1 MGVIDALNEGFRI
14 VVRRP
19 LLLIIPILLDLVLW
33 VSPKPIAPELLLGV
47 GGADT
52 AGAEAL
58 GSLLSTLLVLAL
70 ALHVPSMGIA
80 MPAAGQFG
88 GGVELGGMG
97 AAIGLGILLLL
108 MGVVISTFWLGSL
121 RKTIQPG
128 AQDYDLTAM
137 VMDRAPHLLG
147 LTVLTIAALLAV
159 VFIATLALLFA
170 GFLAALIGL
179 PLLVALIGIPLVM
192 FFANLSV
199 ILDDASP
206 RDAIQASVNF
216 LRSNGM
222 PVVGIVVLTFVV
234 QFMANTVLSPLT
246 LAVPGYLLAV
256 GANAFLGTVMAA
268 GSMVFYLSRTQDVE
282 FEFEAAESEPD
293 L

>member
-1 MGVIDALNEGFRI
+1 LGVIDALNEGFRI

-19 LLLIIPILLDLVLW
+19 LLLTIPILLDVVLL
-33 VSPKPIAPELLLGV
+33 VSPRPTAPELLLGV
-47 GGADT
+47 GGADA

-58 GSLLSTLLVLAL
+58 GSLLSGLLVLAL
-70 ALHVPSMGIA
+70 ALYVPSLGVA
-80 MPAAGQFG
+80 APAAGQLG
-88 GGVELGGMG
+88 GGFELGGMG
-97 AAIGLGILLLL
+97 AAIGLGLLLLL
-108 MGVVISTFWLGSL
+108 MGVVISTFWLGWL
-121 RKTIQPG
+121 RKTIQLG

-137 VMDRAPHLLG
+137 VMDRAPRLLG

-159 VFIATLALLFA
+159 ALATALLLLFA
-170 GFLAALIGL
+170 SFLAAMLGL
-179 PLLVALIGIPLVM
+179 ALVAALIGIPLVM

-206 RDAIQASVNF
+206 RDAIQASVDF
-216 LRSNGM
+216 LRSNGL

-234 QFMANTVLSPLT
+234 QFMANTVLSQLT
-246 LAVPGYLLAV
+246 SAVPGYLLAV

-268 GSMVFYLSRTQDVE
+268 GSMVFYLSRTQNVE
-282 FEFEAAESEPD
+282 FEHEAAEPEPD